1 MVKLSLVYDRIGW
14 EEKRFE
20 LKAREMGI
28 DLQSIDAKTYLV
40 DVQIE
45 PKVIHEKFGEVVL
58 QRCISHF
65 RGLHLTAFLE
75 SKDIKV
81 INSYKVAEICG
92 NKFLTTLQLIKA
104 NIPTPKTIL
113 SFTADSALNAVEYL
127 GYPAVLKPVTG
138 SWGRLVAQLKDRD
151 SAMSI
156 IEARELL
163 NGPLNQIYYIQE
175 YIQRPPRDIRCII
188 VGEELITAIY
198 RYAPIGDWR
207 TNIARGGKAEL
218 CQITKELEDLALRA
232 AKAVGGGVLA
242 VDMMES
248 NRGILVHEVNSRVEF
263 RGAASVSNVD
273 IAEAILNYAIKE
285 QKR

>member
-28 DLQSIDAKTYLV
+28 DLQPIDAKTYLV

-81 INSYKVAEICG
+81 INPYKVAEICG

-175 YIQRPPRDIRCII
+175 YIQRPPRDIRCIV
-188 VGEELITAIY
+188 VGDELITAIY